1 MNWNARTNIKR
12 ALVAFVIGLTAFVL
26 VLREP
31 TEKLTIELLASA
43 RQRWRLAKIADYDL
57 RYRMHGSEY
66 AVRFRD
72 GMVIETQVD
81 GNPAMSRDLSNYSVE
96 GLFDIL
102 ELDLDNLADPNG
114 PFGRTAQQVIVRVR
128 FHREV
133 GYIDRYLR
141 SGGMV
146 RAGAIELISFR
157 SSPSSFGD
165 SSSSNTMN

>member
-12 ALVAFVIGLTAFVL
+12 ALVAFVIGLTACVFF
-26 VLREP
+26 LREP
-31 TEKLTIELLASA
+31 TEKLTTELLASA
-43 RQRWRLAKIADYDL
+43 RQRWRMANIADYDL

-66 AVRFRD
+66 AVRCRN
-72 GMVIETQVD
+72 GTVIEAQVD
-81 GNPAMSRDLSNYSVE
+81 GKPAMSRDLCNYGAE

-102 ELDLDNLADPNG
+102 ELDLENLADPNG

-128 FHREV
+128 FNREF
-133 GYIDRYLR
+133 GYIERYLR

-157 SSPSSFGD
+157 SGSSLPGD
-165 SSSSNTMN
+165 SSSSVGTD

>member
-12 ALVAFVIGLTAFVL
+12 ASVAFVIGLTVFFF

-66 AVRFRD
+66 AVRCR
-72 GMVIETQVD
+72 GQAVIETQVD

-96 GLFDIL
+96 GLFGIL
-102 ELDLDNLADPNG
+102 ELDLENLADPNG
-114 PFGRTAQQVIVRVR
+114 PFGPAAQHVIVRVR
-128 FHREV
+128 FNREF
-133 GYIDRYLR
+133 GYIERYLR
-141 SGGMV
+141 SGGMS
-146 RAGAIELISFR
+146 RGAAIELISFR
-157 SSPSSFGD
+157 SGPSLLGH
-165 SSSSNTMN
+165 SSSSQATK